1 MNFVLDASVTLAWA
15 FEDEGG
21 KYARHVLGRL
31 EREEACTTA
40 LWPLEISNG
49 LAVAERRDRIEPA
62 DSARFARLLLALPIV
77 VEPVDRRRVLEQTRV
92 LARRWDLSV
101 YDAHYLELAI
111 RYGIPLATL
120 DVGLRQAA
128 ENEGVRGP
136 LE

>member
-21 KYARHVLGRL
+21 EYARDVLARL
-31 EREEACTTA
+31 ETEEACTTS

-49 LAVAERRDRIEPA
+49 LVVAERRHRIEPGA
-62 DSARFARLLLALPIV
+62 SAQFTRLLLALPIV
-77 VEPVDRRRVLEQTRV
+77 VEPVDRRRVFEQTRG
-92 LARRWDLSV
+92 LARRWSLSA

-120 DVGLRQAA
+120 DDGLRQAA

-136 LE
+136 LV